1 MKKPIEFRAWD
12 GTQMIHMPLD
22 TNFGLH
28 RFFGALS
35 EDAIV
40 EQFTGK
46 LAKGGVKIF
55 EGDILDYGANKDM
68 IVIWSPQFA
77 SFGLRKAGWAFT
89 HFFGEAI
96 SNSAE
101 CEVVGNIHE
110 VKNQGGSPERSVAPD
125 SK

>member
-1 MKKPIEFRAWD
+1 MKRQIEFRAWD
-12 GTQMIHMPLD
+12 KNQMFQMPLD

-28 RFFGALS
+28 RFFGVLS

-46 LAKGGVKIF
+46 IGKNGVKIF
-55 EGDILDYGANKDM
+55 EGDIIDHKTDKGM
-68 IVIWSPQFA
+68 VVIWHPEFA
-77 SFGLRKAGWAFT
+77 SFGLRKEGWAFT

-96 SNSAE
+96 SDSSE

-110 VKNQGGSPERSVAPD
+110 PKNIQP
-125 SK
+125 